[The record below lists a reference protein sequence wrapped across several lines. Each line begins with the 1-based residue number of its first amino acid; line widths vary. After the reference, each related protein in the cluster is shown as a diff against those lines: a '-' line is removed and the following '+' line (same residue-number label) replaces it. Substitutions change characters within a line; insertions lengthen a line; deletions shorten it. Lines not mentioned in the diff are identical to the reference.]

1 MAIPLDDLP
10 DAELASLNKQY
21 LWVSGT
27 LDSRGRILGRE
38 ENLYPFP
45 HPKIT
50 AALNHLS
57 LAGKSVVEFG
67 GLEGAHTIELCRA
80 AREVTTIEARQP
92 NIDKMN
98 VRCALYGVSPTIVK
112 ADVEKTLP
120 PAADV
125 FFHSG
130 VLYHL
135 QDPVAHLLR
144 ICPLTR
150 ELLLDTHHT
159 KAPNTSYVCPVN
171 GKRYDCWVYGENQ
184 AGFKS
189 GLRDFS
195 RWLRLSDIAAIL
207 REFFH
212 SVEFADSVLE
222 KNGPRTTLIAKN
234 RKT

>member
-1 MAIPLDDLP
+1 MALLLDDLT
-10 DAELASLNKQY
+10 DADLASLNKQY
-21 LWVSGT
+21 LWVTGT
-27 LDSRGRILGRE
+27 LDSRGRILGRKQA
-38 ENLYPFP
+38 LYPFP

-50 AALNHLS
+50 AALTRLD
-57 LAGKSVVEFG
+57 LTGKSVVEFG

-80 AREVTTIEARQP
+80 ARDVTTIEARQA
-92 NIDKMN
+92 NIDKLR
-98 VRCALYGVSPTIVK
+98 VRCGLYGVAPKIVK
-112 ADVEKTLP
+112 ADIETELP

-135 QDPVAHLLR
+135 QDPVGHLLR

-171 GKRYDCWVYGENQ
+171 GKEYDCWVYDENK

-189 GLRDFS
+189 GLREFS
-195 RWLRLSDIAAIL
+195 RWLRLRDICETL
-207 REFFH
+207 KRFFH
-212 SVEFADSVLE
+212 SVELADSAME
-222 KNGPRTTLIAKN
+222 KNGPRTTIVAKD
-234 RKT
+234 RKA